1 MLDFQNCFAMISAAK
16 EEAGWSTGVI
26 KLYLTLAQDVLYA
39 DPMKNCIFLDN
50 HDMDRVYSV
59 LGEDWSK
66 MRMVYNWLFTL
77 RGMPQL
83 YYGTEV
89 LMKNFKV
96 NTDATVREDFPGG
109 WSNDTPG
116 KNLFLKENR
125 NVIQQSSFEYVSKL
139 ANFRKSSSALTQG
152 RLMQYIPQNG
162 VYVYFRYSAQQ
173 TIMVVA
179 NTGKEIISP
188 NWNHYSERV
197 KGYTKLHDVITGNV
211 TTMNNFQV
219 KPGESFVMELLK

>member
-1 MLDFQNCFAMISAAK
+1 
-16 EEAGWSTGVI
+16 
-26 KLYLTLAQDVLYA
+26 
-39 DPMKNCIFLDN
+39 
-50 HDMDRVYSV
+50 
-59 LGEDWSK
+59 
-66 MRMVYNWLFTL
+66 RMVYNWLFTL

-109 WSNDTPG
+109 WPNDTPG

-152 RLMQYIPQNG
+152 RLMQYIPQSG

-173 TIMVVA
+173 TIMVIT